1 MMGQKPDR
9 NGIRKEGEKRD
20 LRQYFGGYIVLWV
33 QRNGVVA
40 EKECGEKRV
49 FLLLFFKMG
58 EIIGSLLHSY
68 ENIPV

>member
-40 EKECGEKRV
+40 EKECGEKE
-49 FLLLFFKMG
+49 FFVT
-58 EIIGSLLHSY
+58 IF
-68 ENIPV
+68 

>member
-20 LRQYFGGYIVLWV
+20 LRQYFGDYIVLWV

-49 FLLLFFKMG
+49 FCYYFLRWEKL
-58 EIIGSLLHSY
+58 
-68 ENIPV
+68 